1 MKQSKEILGK
11 PIISILDGKDIGKV
25 KNFVI
30 NPDLRS
36 IEFLIVQNDQWE
48 FGIKA
53 IPFKLVEGLGD
64 YAVTIESSGSV
75 IDLADIPI
83 ANDLLTK
90 HIQIKGTRIISKKGH
105 LVGQVSEYYFA
116 QETGKILGC
125 LTEQQTGE
133 SLVIPEDAVVTF
145 GKDITVVTE
154 DGEKQLWT
162 EEGFRQ
168 KFAGN
173 TEEESHQNETIV
185 EKLAPIAAAIE
196 EVGEEINDLV
206 GRKLGAAFYDL
217 TGNVLLAEGEE
228 ITEEVIA
235 QVKQMGRNKA
245 LELALKVEV

>member
-30 NPDLRS
+30 NPELRS

-64 YAVTIESSGSV
+64 YAVTIESAGAV

-105 LVGQVSEYYFA
+105 MLGQISEYFFS

-125 LTEQQTGE
+125 LVERQEGE
-133 SLVIPEDAVVTF
+133 TLVLPEEAVVTF

-154 DGEKQLWT
+154 DGEKQLVKEDQFRLAYAESNEGVDPLAEVAAT
-162 EEGFRQ
+162 SEETAAELAEFIG
-168 KFAGN
+168 KKLTANLYDLNGN
-173 TEEESHQNETIV
+173 LLLADGETITEAV
-185 EKLAPIAAAIE
+185 IE
-196 EVGEEINDLV
+196 
-206 GRKLGAAFYDL
+206 
-217 TGNVLLAEGEE
+217 
-228 ITEEVIA
+228 
-235 QVKQMGRNKA
+235 QVKRMGRNKA
-245 LELALKVEV
+245 LELALKVAD